1 MRVLY
6 VDRHPA
12 RFGEFLR
19 ARRDAELVVLVP
31 RRMPAP
37 LRALLRQMGDVRGTV
52 RLHLARGCRR
62 RRDDA
67 ALAHFWEWAHA
78 EQLWFS
84 DDLEALGFRV
94 CPDARDGGVAGDDE
108 GAEGDS
114 IDEEDIKGRAIPRAG
129 GKENAD
135 EALRAR

>member
-108 GAEGDS
+108 GAWVC
-114 IDEEDIKGRAIPRAG
+114 
-129 GKENAD
+129 
-135 EALRAR
+135 ARPECAACCAFAVSYTHLTLPTILLV

>member
-1 MRVLY
+1 MPHGRVLY

-19 ARRDAELVVLVP
+19 SRRDAELVVLVP

-37 LRALLRQMGDVRGTV
+37 LRALLRQMGDARGTV
-52 RLHLARGCRR
+52 SLHLARGCRK
-62 RRDDA
+62 RRDDG
-67 ALAHFWEWAHA
+67 ALVHFWEWAHA

-94 CPDARDGGVAGDDE
+94 CPDARDGVAEDEDAWVCTRPECAACCAFARSAAEHGVYLE
-108 GAEGDS
+108 
-114 IDEEDIKGRAIPRAG
+114 
-129 GKENAD
+129 
-135 EALRAR
+135 